1 MNICGHVSLV
11 YVNIRNAGL
20 GTGIDVLSH
29 AGTGGFLLF
38 DTLDFTSFPWVGSP
52 CVVVVFHDFS
62 PCKLNYEHATWH
74 RCSCPASYKWLFV
87 V

>member
-11 YVNIRNAGL
+11 YVNIRNIGH
-20 GTGIDVLSH
+20 GTGVDVLSH

-52 CVVVVFHDFS
+52 CCF
-62 PCKLNYEHATWH
+62 L
-74 RCSCPASYKWLFV
+74 
-87 V
+87 